1 MEHYIWLSMCFIF
14 VGINLSKFLAHRTN
28 SVDVLW
34 FIIIGAILGNFH
46 LIEEGHALEFLGDI
60 GIILV
65 MFALGF
71 EEDAKAFVDGVKKA
85 WGIALIGAIFPFL
98 AGYYSALSFGFS
110 QNSAL
115 IWGLTMTAT
124 AVSLT
129 MMTLK
134 SLNLH
139 KTKAATGIMTS
150 AVVDD
155 VLSLI
160 GVAIL
165 LPIILAGGKTDSLE
179 INYSELAF
187 TFAKVIIF
195 FILVY
200 LVGKFVIPHE
210 KGLKRIFKLE
220 KGTYAVL
227 GIFVIIFWFGALAH
241 MLGFHPAI
249 GAYFA
254 GLLLKEEHFELDD
267 VIDRTNIHSLESVI
281 NNLAFVVFGPVFFIL
296 LGSKIIFDMN
306 IMNEVIIPTLVLFI
320 SVLVLQILSAGGAA
334 KFTGGYN
341 NRDSILIGL
350 GMLGRAELAFIV
362 INIAYVQNSLIT
374 QQEFYILVF
383 TTFLLNISVPL
394 LIKGYV
400 PFYNKMKK

>member
-1 MEHYIWLSMCFIF
+1 MEHFIWLSMCFVF
-14 VGINLSKFLAHRTN
+14 VGVYLSKILAHKTKT
-28 SVDVLW
+28 VDVLW
-34 FIIIGAILGNFH
+34 FIVIGAILGNFE
-46 LIEEGHALEFLGDI
+46 LIEETESLEFLGNI

-65 MFALGF
+65 MFALGW
-71 EEDAKAFVDGVKKA
+71 EEDAGHFVEGMKKA
-85 WGIALIGAIFPFL
+85 WGIATIGAIFPFG
-98 AGYYSALSFGFS
+98 AGYYSALSFGYS
-110 QNSAL
+110 HNSAL

-134 SLNLH
+134 SLRLH
-139 KTKAATGIMTS
+139 KTEAATGIMTS

-165 LPIILAGGKTDSLE
+165 LPIILAGGDSDTVQ
-179 INYSELAF
+179 IDYIELVF

-195 FILVY
+195 FIIVY
-200 LVGKFVIPHE
+200 LMGKFILPHE
-210 KGLKRIFKLE
+210 KGLKRIFNLE
-220 KGTYAVL
+220 HGTYAVL
-227 GIFVIIFWFGALAH
+227 GIFVLVFWFGALAH

-254 GLLLKEEHFELDD
+254 GLLLKEEHFELRPEDAVD
-267 VIDRTNIHSLESVI
+267 MKTIENII

-296 LGSKIIFDMN
+296 LGSKIIFDMS
-306 IMNEVIIPTLVLFI
+306 ILSEVIIPTLGLFFAI
-320 SVLVLQILSAGGAA
+320 LVSQILSAGGAA

-362 INIAYVQNSLIT
+362 INIAYVQNSLIS
-374 QQEFYILVF
+374 QSEFYILVF

-394 LIKGYV
+394 LIKGYT
-400 PFYNKMKK
+400 PFYKKMKS

>member
-14 VGINLSKFLAHRTN
+14 VGVYLSKFLAHKTN
-28 SVDVLW
+28 TVDVLW
-34 FIIIGAILGNFH
+34 FIIIGSILGNMH
-46 LIEEGHALEFLGDI
+46 LIEENESLEFLGNI

-71 EEDAKAFVDGVKKA
+71 EEDAKAFVEGVKKA

-98 AGYYSALSFGFS
+98 AGYYSAVYFGFS

-165 LPIILAGGKTDSLE
+165 LPIILNGGDTKT
-179 INYSELAF
+179 INIDYNELGF

-200 LVGKFVIPHE
+200 LIGRFILPHE
-210 KGLKRIFKLE
+210 KGLRRLFKLE
-220 KGTYAVL
+220 HGIYAVL
-227 GIFVIIFWFGALAH
+227 GIFVVVFWFGALAH

-254 GLLLKEEHFELDD
+254 GLLLKEEHFE
-267 VIDRTNIHSLESVI
+267 IEGENINIASIENVI

-296 LGSKIIFDMN
+296 LGSKIIFDIN
-306 IMNEVIIPTLVLFI
+306 ILGEVLYPTFGLFVAVLIFQ
-320 SVLVLQILSAGGAA
+320 VLSAGGAA
-334 KFTGGYN
+334 KWTGGYSTKE
-341 NRDSILIGL
+341 SILIGL

-362 INIAYVQNSLIT
+362 INIAYVQNNLIT
-374 QQEFYILVF
+374 QAEFYILVF
-383 TTFLLNISVPL
+383 TTFLLNISVPI
-394 LIKGYV
+394 LIKLYS
-400 PFYNKMKK
+400 PYYKKMS

>member
-1 MEHYIWLSMCFIF
+1 VEHFIWLSLCFVF
-14 VGINLSKFLAHRTN
+14 VGVYISKFLAHKTN
-28 SVDVLW
+28 TVDVLW
-34 FIIIGAILGNFH
+34 FIIIGSILGNIG
-46 LIEEGHALEFLGDI
+46 LIEENESLEFLGNI

-71 EEDAKAFVDGVKKA
+71 EEDAKAFVEGVKKA

-98 AGYYSALSFGFS
+98 AGYYSALYFGFG

-165 LPIILAGGKTDSLE
+165 LPIILSGGNTDTLN
-179 INYSELAF
+179 IDYGELAF

-195 FILVY
+195 FVLVY
-200 LVGKFVIPHE
+200 LIGRFILPHE
-210 KGLKRIFKLE
+210 KGLRRIFRLE
-220 KGTYAVL
+220 HGTYAVL
-227 GIFVIIFWFGALAH
+227 GIFVVVFWFGALAH

-254 GLLLKEEHFELDD
+254 GLLLKEEHFEIEGES
-267 VIDRTNIHSLESVI
+267 VNISSIENVI

-296 LGSKIIFDMN
+296 LGSKIIFDMS
-306 IMNEVIIPTLVLFI
+306 ILGDVIVPTIGLFV
-320 SVLVLQILSAGGAA
+320 SVLVFQILSAGGAA
-334 KFTGGYN
+334 KWTGGYSN
-341 NRDSILIGL
+341 KDSILIGL

-362 INIAYVQNSLIT
+362 INIAYVQNQLIN
-374 QQEFYILVF
+374 QNEFYILVF

-394 LIKGYV
+394 LIKGYT
-400 PFYNKMKK
+400 PFYKKMKD

>member
-1 MEHYIWLSMCFIF
+1 MCFIF
-14 VGINLSKFLAHRTN
+14 VGVYLSKYLSHKTN
-28 SVDVLW
+28 TVDVLW

-46 LIEEGHALEFLGDI
+46 LIEENESLEFLGNI

-71 EEDAKAFVDGVKKA
+71 EEDAKAFIDGVKKA

-98 AGYYSALSFGFS
+98 AGYYSAIIFGFG

-115 IWGLTMTAT
+115 IWGLAMTAT

-165 LPIILAGGKTDSLE
+165 LPIILAGGKTDAVT
-179 INYSELAF
+179 IDYNELAF
-187 TFAKVIIF
+187 TFVKVVIF
-195 FILVY
+195 FVMVY

-220 KGTYAVL
+220 NGAYAVL
-227 GIFVIIFWFGALAH
+227 GIFVIVFWFGAFAH

-254 GLLLKEEHFELDD
+254 GLILKEEHFDLKEEDE
-267 VIDRTNIHSLESVI
+267 IDMEEIEDII

-296 LGSKIIFDMN
+296 LGSKIIFDLG
-306 IMNEVIIPTLVLFI
+306 IMSKVIMPTLGLFI
-320 SVLVLQILSAGGAA
+320 SVLVFQILSAGGAA
-334 KFTGGYN
+334 KFTGGYST
-341 NRDSILIGL
+341 RDSILIGL

-374 QQEFYILVF
+374 QEEFYILVF

-400 PFYNKMKK
+400 PFYNKMKD

>member
-1 MEHYIWLSMCFIF
+1 VEHYIWLSMCFIF
-14 VGINLSKFLAHRTN
+14 VGVYLSKYLSHKTN
-28 SVDVLW
+28 TVDVLW
-34 FIIIGAILGNFH
+34 FIIIGAILGNMH
-46 LIEEGHALEFLGDI
+46 LIEENHALEFLGDI

-98 AGYYSALSFGFS
+98 AGYYSALTFGFG

-165 LPIILAGGKTDSLE
+165 LPIILSGGKTDTLN
-179 INYSELAF
+179 INYEELAF

-195 FILVY
+195 FSAVY
-200 LVGKFVIPHE
+200 FVGKFILPHE
-210 KGLKRIFKLE
+210 KGLKRIFKME
-220 KGTYAVL
+220 KGQYAVL
-227 GIFVIIFWFGALAH
+227 GIFVVVFWFGALAH

-254 GLLLKEEHFELDD
+254 GLLLKEEYFELED
-267 VIDRTNIHSLESVI
+267 VDLANIKSIENVV
-281 NNLAFVVFGPVFFIL
+281 NNLAFVIFGPVFFIL

-306 IMNEVIIPTLVLFI
+306 ILGEVIIPTIVLFLA
-320 SVLVLQILSAGGAA
+320 VLVFQILSAGGAA
-334 KFTGGYN
+334 KFTGGYS

-362 INIAYVQNSLIT
+362 INIAYVQNQLIT
-374 QQEFYILVF
+374 QKEFYILVF

-394 LIKGYV
+394 LIKAYT
-400 PFYNKMKK
+400 PFYKKMKD

>member
-1 MEHYIWLSMCFIF
+1 MEHFIWLSMCFIF
-14 VGINLSKFLAHRTN
+14 VGVYLSKYLSHKTN
-28 SVDVLW
+28 TVDVLW

-46 LIEEGHALEFLGDI
+46 LIEENEALEFLGDI

-85 WGIALIGAIFPFL
+85 WGIAVIGAIFPFL
-98 AGYYSALSFGFS
+98 AGYYTAIYFGFS
-110 QNSAL
+110 QNSGL

-165 LPIILAGGKTDSLE
+165 LPIILSGGKTDTLT
-179 INYSELAF
+179 INYEELTL
-187 TFAKVIIF
+187 TFSKVIVF
-195 FILVY
+195 FVMVY
-200 LVGKFVIPHE
+200 LMGKFVLPHD
-210 KGLKRIFKLE
+210 KGLKRIFKLQ
-220 KGTYAVL
+220 KGQYAVL
-227 GIFVIIFWFGALAH
+227 GIFVIVFWFGALAH

-254 GLLLKEEHFELDD
+254 GLLLKEEYFELDKED
-267 VIDRTNIHSLESVI
+267 ISNIHSIENVI

-306 IMNEVIIPTLVLFI
+306 ILSEVIMPTIGLFLAVLIF
-320 SVLVLQILSAGGAA
+320 QILSAGGAA
-334 KFTGGYN
+334 KFTGGYSN
-341 NRDSILIGL
+341 KDSILIGL

-362 INIAYVQNSLIT
+362 INITYVQHQLIS
-374 QQEFYILVF
+374 QNEFYILVF

-394 LIKGYV
+394 LIKGYT
-400 PFYNKMKK
+400 PFYKKMKD

>member
-1 MEHYIWLSMCFIF
+1 MEHYVWLSMSFIF
-14 VGINLSKFLAHRTN
+14 VGVYLSKFLSHKTN
-28 SVDVLW
+28 TVDVLW
-34 FIIIGAILGNFH
+34 FIIIGAILGN
-46 LIEEGHALEFLGDI
+46 LGLVEEDHALEFLGDI

-98 AGYYSALSFGFS
+98 AGYYTAIYFGFS

-165 LPIILAGGKTDSLE
+165 LPIILSGGNTETLN
-179 INYSELAF
+179 INYEELAF
-187 TFAKVIIF
+187 TFTKVIIF
-195 FILVY
+195 FLMVY
-200 LVGKFVIPHE
+200 VIGKFILPHE

-220 KGTYAVL
+220 KGAYAVL
-227 GIFVIIFWFGALAH
+227 GIFVVVFWFGALAH

-254 GLLLKEEHFELDD
+254 GLLLKEEYFELGEEELS
-267 VIDRTNIHSLESVI
+267 NIKSIENVI

-296 LGSKIIFDMN
+296 LGSKIIFDLN
-306 IMNEVIIPTLVLFI
+306 ILGEVIIPTIALFLAVLIF
-320 SVLVLQILSAGGAA
+320 QILSAGGAA
-334 KFTGGYN
+334 KFTGGYS

-362 INIAYVQNSLIT
+362 INIAYVQNQLIN

-394 LIKGYV
+394 LIKGYT
-400 PFYNKMKK
+400 PFYNKMKN

>member
-14 VGINLSKFLAHRTN
+14 VGVYLSKYLSHKTN
-28 SVDVLW
+28 TVDVLW

-46 LIEEGHALEFLGDI
+46 LIEENEALEFLGDI

-98 AGYYSALSFGFS
+98 AGYYSAIIFGFS

-165 LPIILAGGKTDSLE
+165 LPIILAGGKTDTLT
-179 INYSELAF
+179 INYTELAF

-195 FILVY
+195 FITVY
-200 LVGKFVIPHE
+200 LVGKFIIPHE

-220 KGTYAVL
+220 NGAYAVL
-227 GIFVIIFWFGALAH
+227 GIFVIVFWFGAFAH

-254 GLLLKEEHFELDD
+254 GLILKEEHFDLKEEDK
-267 VIDRTNIHSLESVI
+267 IDIHAIEEII

-296 LGSKIIFDMN
+296 LGSKIIFDLG
-306 IMNEVIIPTLVLFI
+306 IMSEVIMPTLGLFV
-320 SVLVLQILSAGGAA
+320 SVLVFQILSAGGAA
-334 KFTGGYN
+334 KFTGGYSTK
-341 NRDSILIGL
+341 DSVLIGL

-374 QQEFYILVF
+374 QEEFYILVF

-400 PFYNKMKK
+400 PFYNKMKD

>member
-1 MEHYIWLSMCFIF
+1 
-14 VGINLSKFLAHRTN
+14 
-28 SVDVLW
+28 
-34 FIIIGAILGNFH
+34 
-46 LIEEGHALEFLGDI
+46 
-60 GIILV
+60 
-65 MFALGF
+65 
-71 EEDAKAFVDGVKKA
+71 
-85 WGIALIGAIFPFL
+85 
-98 AGYYSALSFGFS
+98 
-110 QNSAL
+110 
-115 IWGLTMTAT
+115 MTAT

-165 LPIILAGGKTDSLE
+165 LPIILSGGNSDTLN
-179 INYSELAF
+179 INYEELAF

-195 FILVY
+195 FVAVY
-200 LVGKFVIPHE
+200 VIGKFILPHE
-210 KGLKRIFKLE
+210 KGLKRIFKME
-220 KGTYAVL
+220 QGAYAVL
-227 GIFVIIFWFGALAH
+227 GIFVVVFWFGALAH

-254 GLLLKEEHFELDD
+254 GLLLKEEYFQLTKNE
-267 VIDRTNIHSLESVI
+267 TSNIHSIENVI

-296 LGSKIIFDMN
+296 LGSKIIFDMSVLG
-306 IMNEVIIPTLVLFI
+306 EVIVPTITLFLV
-320 SVLVLQILSAGGAA
+320 VLVFQIISAGGAA
-334 KFTGGYN
+334 KFTGGYS

-362 INIAYVQNSLIT
+362 INIAYVQNQLIT

-394 LIKGYV
+394 LIKAYT
-400 PFYNKMKK
+400 PYYNKMKD

>member
-1 MEHYIWLSMCFIF
+1 MEHYIWLSLCFIF
-14 VGINLSKFLAHRTN
+14 VGVYISKFLSHKTN
-28 SVDVLW
+28 TVDVLW
-34 FIIIGAILGNFH
+34 FIIIGAILGNFGF
-46 LIEEGHALEFLGDI
+46 IEENHALEFLGDI

-71 EEDAKAFVDGVKKA
+71 EEDPKAFVAGVKKA

-98 AGYYSALSFGFS
+98 AGYYSALGFGFS

-165 LPIILAGGKTDSLE
+165 LPIILSGGNSGTLT
-179 INYSELAF
+179 INYEELAF

-195 FILVY
+195 FGMVY
-200 LVGKFVIPHE
+200 LIGRFILPHE

-220 KGTYAVL
+220 HGAYAVL
-227 GIFVIIFWFGALAH
+227 GIFVIVFWFGALAH

-254 GLLLKEEHFELDD
+254 GLLLKEEHFQLEESE
-267 VIDRTNIHSLESVI
+267 VNIESIENVI

-296 LGSKIIFDMN
+296 LGSKIIFDLTVLS
-306 IMNEVIIPTLVLFI
+306 EVIVPTLVLFI
-320 SVLVLQILSAGGAA
+320 SVLVFQILSAGGAA
-334 KFTGGYN
+334 KFTGGYST
-341 NRDSILIGL
+341 RDSILIGL

-362 INIAYVQNSLIT
+362 INIAYVQNQLIT

-400 PFYNKMKK
+400 PFYNKQTS

>member
-1 MEHYIWLSMCFIF
+1 VEHYIWLSMAFIF
-14 VGINLSKFLAHRTN
+14 IGVYISKFLAHKTN
-28 SVDVLW
+28 TVDVLW
-34 FIIIGAILGNFH
+34 FIIIGAVLGNFH
-46 LIEEGHALEFLGDI
+46 LVKESHALEFLGDI

-98 AGYYSALSFGFS
+98 AGYYSAILFGFS

-165 LPIILAGGKTDSLE
+165 LPIILSGGDTGNLT
-179 INYSELAF
+179 INYTELSI

-195 FILVY
+195 FVTVY
-200 LVGKFVIPHE
+200 LVGRFVLPHDN
-210 KGLKRIFKLE
+210 GLQKLFKLE
-220 KGTYAVL
+220 NGQYAVL
-227 GIFVIIFWFGALAH
+227 GIFVIVFLFGAFAH
-241 MLGFHPAI
+241 LLGFHPAI

-254 GLLLKEEHFELDD
+254 GLLLKEEYLQLGQDKFY
-267 VIDRTNIHSLESVI
+267 NIKSVEDI
-281 NNLAFVVFGPVFFIL
+281 IHNLAFVIFGPVFFIL
-296 LGSKIIFDMN
+296 LGTKIIFDVN
-306 IMNEVIIPTLVLFI
+306 ILGEVILPTIVLFL
-320 SVLVLQILSAGGAA
+320 SVLIFQIISAGGAA
-334 KFTGGYN
+334 KFTGGYSN
-341 NRDSILIGL
+341 KDSILIGL

-362 INIAYVQNSLIT
+362 INIAYVQNQLIT

-394 LIKGYV
+394 LIKAYT
-400 PFYNKMKK
+400 PFYNKMKD